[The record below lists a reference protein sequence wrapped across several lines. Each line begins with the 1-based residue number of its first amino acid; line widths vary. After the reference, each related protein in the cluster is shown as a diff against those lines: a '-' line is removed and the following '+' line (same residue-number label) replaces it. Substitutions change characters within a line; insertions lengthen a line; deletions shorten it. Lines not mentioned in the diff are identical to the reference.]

1 MSKINNERV
10 LTEQDYQQLDHDLQQ
25 IQDLQ
30 VEIDA
35 NAEELGHKLYRM
47 AVRFG
52 IWDPQEIDLSEDKV
66 HFHQLDENKRAYLIH
81 FCTGFINAEENVA
94 LKFCPWVMIAP
105 TVSQQ
110 AYLST
115 QLVDEFKHTEFFER
129 FFSEVLE
136 CGRETRVL
144 NVVHESLE
152 QRAKQLIEALDKGED
167 ERNMAMIE
175 GIVHYQGMIEGVQAM
190 VGYEVFET
198 VFGQYGLFPGLLEGF
213 KQIKR
218 DEGRHVGY
226 GLRMMKNFAKNPKY
240 AKRIRELH
248 EEFLP
253 QLLIRY
259 DQPIIV
265 NGKEIPAPEELNGKE
280 RIQKM
285 YEKRLKDILGELQT
299 I

>member
-1 MSKINNERV
+1 MR
-10 LTEQDYQQLDHDLQQ
+10 DYEQLDQDLET
-25 IQDLQ
+25 IQDLK
-30 VEIDA
+30 VELNA
-35 NAEELGHKLYRM
+35 TAEELGHKLYRM
-47 AVRFG
+47 AIKYG
-52 IWDPQEIDLSEDKV
+52 TWDPQEIDLAQDRIDFEKLDADKR
-66 HFHQLDENKRAYLIH
+66 DYLIH
-81 FCTGFINAEENVA
+81 FCTGFWNAEENVA
-94 LKFCPWVMIAP
+94 LQFCPWIMIAP

-115 QLVDEFKHTEFFER
+115 QLVEEFKHTEFFQRYFE
-129 FFSEVLE
+129 EVLQ

-144 NVVHESLE
+144 NVVHESLD
-152 QRAKQLIEALDKGED
+152 QRARQLIAALDKDED
-167 ERNMAMIE
+167 ERTMAMIE

-190 VGYEVFET
+190 VGYEVFEAAY
-198 VFGQYGLFPGLLEGF
+198 GQYGLFPGLQEGF

-226 GLRMMKNFAKNPKY
+226 GLRMMKNFARDAKY
-240 AKRIRELH
+240 AKRILELH

-253 QLLIRY
+253 QILVRY

-265 NGKEIPAPEELNGKE
+265 RGREIQPPAELNGKE

-285 YEKRLKDILGELQT
+285 FEKRLKDILGELQT